1 MSEPPRNWRRVV
13 VASVATTLLGLHF
26 LASALHVG
34 PINPVQVRTQ
44 KYTQGW
50 LLPYFE
56 QTWTL
61 FAPDPI
67 SEDRGMLAR
76 FRCEDGTVTKWVDV
90 TTRHIR
96 TTQQTRFFPARNS
109 RLVSNGSTLLTSN
122 DPIAERLR
130 AREPVEE
137 PATEDA
143 RAGGDDGAAVPLSA
157 AEKHIRERGLQFL
170 SGYALREAPDACA
183 DSSTAVQLRM
193 VQHLFPPFSQRHK
206 WDETGEVNET
216 DFKWVMTDEIAPAR

>member
-1 MSEPPRNWRRVV
+1 MV

-26 LASALHVG
+26 LASALYVG
-34 PINPVQVRTQ
+34 PINPIQIRASR
-44 KYTQGW
+44 YTQGW

-76 FRCEDGTVTKWVDV
+76 FRCEDESVTGWVDV
-90 TTRHIR
+90 TTRHIL
-96 TTQQTRFFPARNS
+96 TTQQNRFFPARNS

-130 AREPVEE
+130 SREPVRKDV
-137 PATEDA
+137 DA
-143 RAGGDDGAAVPLSA
+143 KGRAGGDDGAAVPLSA

-170 SGYALREAPDACA
+170 SGYALREAPDACTGGA
-183 DSSTAVQLRM
+183 SAVQLRM
-193 VQHLFPPFSQRHK
+193 VQHLFPPFSQRHR
-206 WDETGEVNET
+206 WNETGEVNET
-216 DFKWVMTDEIAPAR
+216 DFKWVTTDELAAAS

>member
-1 MSEPPRNWRRVV
+1 MSQPPRNWRRVV
-13 VASVATTLLGLHF
+13 VSSVATSLLGLHF

-34 PINPVQVRTQ
+34 PINPIQIRAHQ
-44 KYTQGW
+44 YTQSW

-76 FRCEDGTVTKWVDV
+76 FRCEDESVTDWVDV
-90 TTRHIR
+90 TTKHIQ
-96 TTQQTRFFPARNS
+96 TTQQNRFFPARNS

-130 AREPVEE
+130 ARVK
-137 PATEDA
+137 DA
-143 RAGGDDGAAVPLSA
+143 ETKDRAGGNDGAAVPLSVA
-157 AEKHIRERGLQFL
+157 DKHIRERGLQFL
-170 SGYALREAPDACA
+170 SGYAMREAPDACPGGA
-183 DSSTAVQLRM
+183 IAVQLRM
-193 VQHLFPPFSQRHK
+193 VQHLFPPFSQRHR
-206 WDETGEVNET
+206 WNETGEVNET
-216 DFKWVMTDEIAPAR
+216 DFKWVTTRDLVTAS